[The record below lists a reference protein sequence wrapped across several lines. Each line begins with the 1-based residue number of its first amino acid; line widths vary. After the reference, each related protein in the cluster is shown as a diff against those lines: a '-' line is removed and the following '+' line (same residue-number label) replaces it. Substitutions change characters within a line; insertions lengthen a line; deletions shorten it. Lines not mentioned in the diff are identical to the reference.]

1 MTEEQIIDGLTVEQ
15 YRRSLAKDEASDVW
29 SLDGRVL
36 SFASTGTK
44 PKPPN
49 AVVTISGTGDGSW
62 SGSELTDDE
71 MGEDAG
77 AALKRSDDE
86 RPLPAVPPKS
96 TSSSKK
102 RPRASTTNDNGSG
115 SSNII
120 SSGAQPPSHKRVKL
134 SVGYPLMN
142 RTLAAIS
149 KNPVYNP
156 AAAYC
161 EDKKR
166 AEKKKSLKG
175 LKFTK
180 GDKAPELV
188 ASMIPSGSTT
198 RVVSSSS
205 GKVKLRFKPAG
216 HSSGLSNSQVCDYIG
231 IEKFTDTA
239 LFNFISCFVC

>member
-71 MGEDAG
+71 MGEDGG

-102 RPRASTTNDNGSG
+102 RPRASTTNDN
-115 SSNII
+115 
-120 SSGAQPPSHKRVKL
+120 GAQPPSHKRVKL

-231 IEKFTDTA
+231 IETFTDTA